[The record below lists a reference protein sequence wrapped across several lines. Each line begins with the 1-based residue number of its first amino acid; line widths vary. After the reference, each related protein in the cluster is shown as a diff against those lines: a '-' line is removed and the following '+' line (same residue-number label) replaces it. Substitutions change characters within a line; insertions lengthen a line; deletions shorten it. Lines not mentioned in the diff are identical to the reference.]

1 MWALLV
7 LCSMIASHGVQGSTT
22 PDLTADTSYD
32 ALTGA
37 PCGGYLYNSRGS
49 FFSPNYPGSYPHH
62 ADCVWYIRPGSQVI
76 ELEFTEMDLE
86 NHFSCGYDAIYVYD
100 GSSTG
105 TPLLGR
111 ICGNWSATF
120 HSTGSYLTVRFTSD
134 GIVSHRGF
142 RAEYRVV
149 ANPCGGSMYGS
160 GSFSSPYYP
169 SYYHDNSYCVWYLRT
184 RSDER
189 ISLSITDLQ
198 FENCCYCD
206 YIAIYDGPSLG
217 SRFLGKVCENSTN
230 DFFHS
235 SSNYMTVLFRTDGS
249 VVGRGF
255 SAKFTSSLPPSSGRV
270 DCSSDNMNI
279 VISRSYLTSMGY
291 GGHDLYL
298 NDQYCRP
305 QITSYQVIFSFPV
318 NTCGTIRRFE
328 NGRVLYTNAIRAHK
342 SQYGEITRQSHFKL
356 HVDCRMEQDTTA
368 QIMYIARDTNSSD
381 VTGSGRFNATMAF
394 YTSSS
399 FYYKKIRAQMST
411 FCITTIRQRLTFLV
425 LCFLF
430 YQVTEVPYKV
440 SLNQDMFVE
449 MRLRRDDS
457 SLVLFVDTCVASPN
471 PHDFHT
477 RSYDLVRDGCKRDST
492 YYAYSSGSSY
502 VARFTFK
509 SFQFLRTHDSVYL
522 QCKILICPASDY
534 NSRCR
539 RGCYKRKARDLG
551 SEHESQS
558 LVLGPIQLKDF
569 EKQDGGDPKDE
580 ETPKEENKAE

>member
-1 MWALLV
+1 A
-7 LCSMIASHGVQGSTT
+7 
-22 PDLTADTSYD
+22 
-32 ALTGA
+32 GA
-37 PCGGYLYNSRGS
+37 ISLSNSCIM
-49 FFSPNYPGSYPHH
+49 
-62 ADCVWYIRPGSQVI
+62 CVY
-76 ELEFTEMDLE
+76 ELELADMLKRIIFQNIKLELWEYDLL
-86 NHFSCGYDAIYVYD
+86 A
-100 GSSTG
+100 
-105 TPLLGR
+105 R
-111 ICGNWSATF
+111 
-120 HSTGSYLTVRFTSD
+120 TSL
-134 GIVSHRGF
+134 
-142 RAEYRVV
+142 
-149 ANPCGGSMYGS
+149 
-160 GSFSSPYYP
+160 PYYP

-189 ISLSITDLQ
+189 ISLSITDL

-255 SAKFTSSLPPSSGRV
+255 SAKFTSRV

-356 HVDCRMEQDTTA
+356 HVDCRME
-368 QIMYIARDTNSSD
+368 
-381 VTGSGRFNATMAF
+381 
-394 YTSSS
+394 
-399 FYYKKIRAQMST
+399 AQMST

-558 LVLGPIQLKDF
+558 LVLGPIQLKGQCQF
-569 EKQDGGDPKDE
+569 GPGSGTNSESVHYYKNYFRLTTRMTLFSNVVHNRHK
-580 ETPKEENKAE
+580 TW

>member
-1 MWALLV
+1 
-7 LCSMIASHGVQGSTT
+7 
-22 PDLTADTSYD
+22 
-32 ALTGA
+32 
-37 PCGGYLYNSRGS
+37 
-49 FFSPNYPGSYPHH
+49 
-62 ADCVWYIRPGSQVI
+62 PGSQVI
-76 ELEFTEMDLE
+76 DTSLVPISLE

-142 RAEYRVV
+142 RAEYP
-149 ANPCGGSMYGS
+149 NPCGGSMYGS

-189 ISLSITDLQ
+189 ISLSITDL

-255 SAKFTSSLPPSSGRV
+255 SAKFTSSLPPSSGEITLIICRV

-318 NTCGTIRRFE
+318 NTCGTIRRVS
-328 NGRVLYTNAIRAHK
+328 NPSLLYTNAIRAHK

-399 FYYKKIRAQMST
+399 FYYK
-411 FCITTIRQRLTFLV
+411 
-425 LCFLF
+425 
-430 YQVTEVPYKV
+430 VTEVPYKV

-558 LVLGPIQLKDF
+558 LVLGPIQLKGQCQF
-569 EKQDGGDPKDE
+569 GPGSGTNSESQSSLHIISLLTLNIYPTTQNTILSKYSE
-580 ETPKEENKAE
+580 